1 MMAKRLK
8 KPWNILADI
17 GGTNARFAVQD
28 CATGDFGLVASYSVD
43 SFPEFDHALEH
54 FLADV
59 HDDGSWRPWPEKACF
74 AVACAIEGDTLSF
87 TNSPWSISR
96 QRLSAALGHID
107 VALINDFVAVGQA
120 IAGLGQ
126 SDYITLGGGTA
137 DHDKP
142 IAVLGPGTG
151 LGVCSVVNSGGHT
164 KVVEGE
170 GGRVDFA
177 PVTDLEIQ
185 ILQQLLPRFG
195 HVSVE
200 RLLSG
205 GGILNIYQA
214 LAAINETEVVCDS
227 PEDVTSSALQ
237 GSDPLATQALQVFC
251 EILGSVAGNLAL
263 TLGAKGG
270 VYITGGIAPRIIDF
284 IVQSDIRRRF
294 EAKGRF
300 DSYLAKIPLMV
311 VCKPELGLQG
321 AAHYLEAG
329 RR

>member
-1 MMAKRLK
+1 MMAKHSK
-8 KPWNILADI
+8 KSWNILADI
-17 GGTNARFAVQD
+17 GGTNARFAVED
-28 CATGDFGLVASYSVD
+28 VLTGSLVHVVSYSVAQ
-43 SFPEFDHALEH
+43 FPEFDGVLSR
-54 FLADV
+54 FLSEVRCSGEWKVEPKA
-59 HDDGSWRPWPEKACF
+59 ACF

-96 QRLSAALGHID
+96 PRLSAALGHID

-126 SDYITLGGGTA
+126 SDYIPLGSGTA
-137 DHDKP
+137 DHNKP

-151 LGVCSVVNSGGHT
+151 LGVCSVVNVGGHT
-164 KVVEGE
+164 KVIEGE
-170 GGRVDFA
+170 GGHVDFA
-177 PVTDLEIQ
+177 PLTDLEIQ
-185 ILQQLLPRFG
+185 ILQQLMPRFG

-205 GGILNIYQA
+205 AGILNIYQA
-214 LAAINETEVVCDS
+214 LAAINGTEVVCDS

-270 VYITGGIAPRIIDF
+270 VYIAGGIAPRMIDF
-284 IVQSDIRRRF
+284 IAQSDIRKRF

-300 DSYLAKIPLMV
+300 ESYLAKIPLMV
-311 VCKPELGLQG
+311 VHKPELGLQG
-321 AAHYLEAG
+321 AARYLEAG